1 MLEQKVLDLSEHR
14 FQKAKSL
21 LKTNIFDKRFSEI
34 THTAFDSRQDF
45 DYDDFVIPTET
56 EALAQFQNAQQ
67 LIAEVELKR
76 TKLIN
81 GDLNLPKTP

>member
-14 FQKAKSL
+14 
-21 LKTNIFDKRFSEI
+21 
-34 THTAFDSRQDF
+34 
-45 DYDDFVIPTET
+45 
-56 EALAQFQNAQQ
+56 FQNAQQ

-76 TKLIN
+76 TQLIN